1 MTVHE
6 DVMANMKVMAEKF
19 AAAGIALEL
28 PPQSNLT
35 LATRY
40 TGIELGTSLTAE
52 IPYDRKFANPLGMF
66 QGGFIGAAFDEVF
79 GPLTYMA
86 AQRPS
91 VTIEM
96 STSYLRPFVAADE
109 AIILKAEIVAKT
121 RALLVLKAEART
133 KAGKLVATST
143 SHSLIS
149 ADDHLKKI

>member
-1 MTVHE
+1 MTIHE
-6 DVMANMKVMAEKF
+6 DVMVNMKAMADKF

-35 LATRY
+35 LATQY
-40 TGIELGTSLTAE
+40 IGVDLGKSLTAE
-52 IPYDRKFANPLGMF
+52 IPFNRKFANPLGMF

-96 STSYLRPFVAADE
+96 STSYLRPFVASDE
-109 AIILKAEIVAKT
+109 SLILKAELVAKT
-121 RALLVLKAEART
+121 RSLLVLKAEAHT
-133 KAGKLVATST
+133 KAGKLVATAT

-149 ADDHLKKI
+149 SDEHLKKV